1 MQRTAS
7 DKKEKA
13 KEMFQT
19 GMKLADIAKELE
31 IPEGT
36 IRSWK
41 NRYKWDCNVAKKKC
55 NVAKETTQRK
65 KRGANGIEKVIEN
78 EDLSDKQK
86 LFCIYYIRCFNA
98 TKAYQKAYGCAYA
111 TAATNGSALLRNTQV
126 KEQIHALKQD
136 KMNREFLS
144 EEDIFQKY
152 IDIAFSDITD
162 YLEFGTE
169 EAPVMTMHG
178 PVYIKDEQTGEK
190 KLLMKKRNVVYFK
203 DSREVDGT
211 ILSEVKQGKDGASIK
226 LSDRMKALQWLSEHM
241 DMATEKQ
248 RAEIALLN
256 SKLNESS
263 EKEDVYDWIAEVLG
277 EEGISDEGEG

>member
-1 MQRTAS
+1 MRRTAS
-7 DKKEKA
+7 DKKVEAEK
-13 KEMFQT
+13 MFQS

-65 KRGANGIEKVIEN
+65 KRRANEIEKVIEN
-78 EDLSDKQK
+78 EDLSDKQR

-98 TKAYQKAYGCAYA
+98 TKAYQKAYGCTYA

-126 KEQIHALKQD
+126 KEQIRILKQD
-136 KMNREFLS
+136 KLNREFLS

-190 KLLMKKRNVVYFK
+190 KLLMKKRNVVHFK
-203 DSREVDGT
+203 DSREIDGT
-211 ILSEVKQGKDGASIK
+211 ILSEVKQGKDGAAIK

-263 EKEDVYDWIAEVLG
+263 EKEDAYDWIAEVLG
-277 EEGISDEGEG
+277 EEGISDEGEE

>member
-126 KEQIHALKQD
+126 KEQIQALKQD

-226 LSDRMKALQWLSEHM
+226 LSDGYLNIWIWQ
-241 DMATEKQ
+241 Q
-248 RAEIALLN
+248 R
-256 SKLNESS
+256 SRGQKLHF
-263 EKEDVYDWIAEVLG
+263 
-277 EEGISDEGEG
+277 